1 MRALLQATCRTLRD
15 ILLDPAEAAVWVAAW
30 EAYKTG
36 FAADGEGIE
45 DARGR

>member
-15 ILLDPAEAAVWVAAW
+15 ILRDPAEAAVWEAAW